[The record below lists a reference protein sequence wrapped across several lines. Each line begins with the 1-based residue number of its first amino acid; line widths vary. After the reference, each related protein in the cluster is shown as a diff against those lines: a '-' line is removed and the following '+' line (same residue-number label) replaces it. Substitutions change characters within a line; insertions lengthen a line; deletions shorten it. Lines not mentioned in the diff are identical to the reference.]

1 MEFILITVQH
11 SIKTLIYTMVK
22 NYLSYC
28 TKYYVVLN
36 DRKNAQKHYETLFQQ
51 F

>member
-1 MEFILITVQH
+1 MNAYIVNQMDDLHYGKKLQ
-11 SIKTLIYTMVK
+11 
-22 NYLSYC
+22 SYC

-36 DRKNAQKHYETLFQQ
+36 DRKNAQKYYETLFQQ